1 MLNKVCWI
9 LILLTIFGRGEMM
22 RVKAVQR
29 LMRNCKESSPEAM
42 ARYFKVQP
50 GQYGAH
56 DKFLGVTM
64 PTVRKVAKDNN
75 DMTLQELEEL
85 LSSPYNEERCL
96 ALVIMGDR
104 FDKEPPSSAVRD
116 QLCQFYLAQTHAINN
131 WNLVDVS
138 AYKILGEHLC
148 ETSPSD
154 HSLLQRLARSTNMW
168 ERRISIVS
176 TLAFIRRRQ
185 YEPTILISEQLLRD
199 EEDLIHKATGWMLRE
214 MGKKDEVSLTTFL
227 DRHAPAMPKIMLSY
241 SLERLSPTKRK
252 HYKSLQLNDGSPAGD
267 RKRSSSEED
276 ADLSQKSSS
285 KRARK

>member
-1 MLNKVCWI
+1 
-9 LILLTIFGRGEMM
+9 M

-29 LMRNCKESSPEAM
+29 FMRNCKESSPEAM

-56 DKFLGVTM
+56 DKFLGITM
-64 PTVRKVAKDNN
+64 PTVRKVAKDYN
-75 DMTLQELEEL
+75 DLTLQELEEL

-154 HSLLQRLARSTNMW
+154 HGLLQRLASSANMW

-185 YEPTILISEQLLRD
+185 FEPTILISEQLLRD

-214 MGKKDEVSLTTFL
+214 MGKKHEQSLTNFL
-227 DRHAPAMPKIMLSY
+227 DRHAPEMPKIMLSY
-241 SLERLSPTKRK
+241 SLEKLSPTKRK
-252 HYKSLQLNDGSPAGD
+252 HYQTLRLESTSPAVD
-267 RKRSSSEED
+267 RKRSSPEED
-276 ADLSQKSSS
+276 TDRTQRPSS
-285 KRARK
+285 KRTRK